1 MIPASPILGDDV
13 YEPVDGVVRS
23 STLAQRPSGA
33 ADLGLDRARRRTV
46 RPSPRPHVVVAARL
60 FRPEPAAAA
69 YRLGSMVRVL
79 ARRGVDVTVLTTR
92 PPRPVRG
99 EVWGEPS
106 VRVKRWP
113 VLRDAG
119 GNVRGYVQ
127 FASFDIP
134 LLWRLLTCRRPDVV
148 VAEPPP
154 TTGAV
159 VRLIAGARR
168 IPYVYY
174 AADVSSPAAAGM
186 GVASA
191 VVWLLRRVES
201 WVMRG
206 AVSVLAV
213 SSGVVRE
220 VEALGVDPERVRL
233 VGTGVDTELFCPG
246 ELPPHEDAT
255 LVYAGTMS
263 EVHGAEVFVRAFA
276 RVAGE
281 MPQARLIML
290 GQGTERQELEE
301 LAERLVPGRVDFEG
315 LVGSAQVTW
324 ALRGARAGLA
334 SVRPGRGYDFAF
346 PTKMF
351 VSTACGTPVIYSG
364 VGPGS
369 AMVEKQAL
377 GWAVD
382 WDVDQVA
389 DAMMAALSEPPSP
402 TRRASLVT
410 WTADHASQSRVAE
423 VAAGEVLEAGRHVLV
438 D

>member
-1 MIPASPILGDDV
+1 MS
-13 YEPVDGVVRS
+13 
-23 STLAQRPSGA
+23 
-33 ADLGLDRARRRTV
+33 
-46 RPSPRPHVVVAARL
+46 PSPKPHVVVAARL
-60 FRPEPAAAA
+60 FPPEPAAAA
-69 YRLGSMVRVL
+69 YRLGSMARVL
-79 ARRGVDVTVLTTR
+79 ARRGAKVTVLTTR

-99 EVWGEPS
+99 EAWGEAS

-134 LLWRLLTCRRPDVV
+134 LLLRLLTIRRPDVV
-148 VAEPPP
+148 VVEPPP
-154 TTGAV
+154 TTGAA

-201 WVMRG
+201 WVLRG

-213 SSGVVRE
+213 SAGVVRE

-246 ELPPHEDAT
+246 ELAPHEEAT

-281 MPQARLIML
+281 MPHARLIML

-369 AMVEKQAL
+369 AMVEKHAL

-389 DAMMAALSEPPSP
+389 DAMKAALSEPPSP

-410 WTADHASQSRVAE
+410 WTAEHASQSHVAE
-423 VAAGEVLEAGRHVLV
+423 VAAGEVLAAGRQVLV